1 MVAKEMT
8 ANSQTPQNI
17 ILLKSITAIGVT
29 VFSGFMFMSWQN
41 TLSEYQKAEQSKKEV
56 ATQITPTTASTTP
69 VKTEPVAANS
79 TQAITQPPVSTTAEN
94 PSTPIVNSIPP
105 RVEADAEITDP
116 KLIESLNQKLYN
128 QVDTAWQETPTFS
141 DNLVYQV
148 KVQENGEIADYSPL
162 NEAAVQHLSEVP
174 LDNLQDK
181 KAGEL
186 SAKVAKFLVVLTPS
200 GSLQVNPW
208 IAN

>member
-1 MVAKEMT
+1 M
-8 ANSQTPQNI
+8 
-17 ILLKSITAIGVT
+17 
-29 VFSGFMFMSWQN
+29 
-41 TLSEYQKAEQSKKEV
+41 
-56 ATQITPTTASTTP
+56 
-69 VKTEPVAANS
+69 
-79 TQAITQPPVSTTAEN
+79 
-94 PSTPIVNSIPP
+94 
-105 RVEADAEITDP
+105 
-116 KLIESLNQKLYN
+116 IESLNQKLYN

-162 NEAAVQHLSEVP
+162 NEAAVQHLSEIP

-208 IAN
+208 IGQ

>member
-17 ILLKSITAIGVT
+17 MLLKSITAIGVT

-41 TLSEYQKAEQSKKEV
+41 TLSEYQKAEQSKKAV
-56 ATQITPTTASTTP
+56 VTQITPTTASTTP

-105 RVEADAEITDP
+105 TVEAEAEITDP
-116 KLIESLNQKLYN
+116 KMIESLNQKLYN

-162 NEAAVQHLSEVP
+162 NEAAVQHLSEIP

-208 IAN
+208 IGQ